1 MKNLLIL
8 LVIAG
13 ALYSFFKPADTI
25 TTLQNSTSSAQ
36 PTAASGIKIIKT
48 NGGPNFDVNRL
59 AEPGLVTVVEFYT
72 TWCPT
77 CKQLNQV
84 YQRFIKVRP
93 DVAIRRVQMKDK
105 WHTAWAKKQYSLDI
119 TGTPHVLIFD
129 QQGNVLTQDDGGDKQ
144 AYHEL
149 WQWMQDELRKG

>member
-1 MKNLLIL
+1 MKNLIIL
-8 LVIAG
+8 LVVAG
-13 ALYSFFKPADTI
+13 ALFSFFKPADPKSV
-25 TTLQNSTSSAQ
+25 LQESSSLQVTS
-36 PTAASGIKIIKT
+36 ASGIKIIKT

-59 AEPGLVTVVEFYT
+59 AEPGLITVVEFYT

-77 CKQLNQV
+77 CKKLNQA

-105 WHTAWAKKQYSLDI
+105 WHTPWAKKQYGLDI
-119 TGTPHVLIFD
+119 TGTPHVLVFD
-129 QQGNVLTQDDGGDKQ
+129 QQGSVLTQDDGGDKQ

-149 WQWMQDELRKG
+149 WRWMQDELRKG

>member
-13 ALYSFFKPADTI
+13 ALYSYFKPADPKNL
-25 TTLQNSTSSAQ
+25 LQESASSAQ
-36 PTAASGIKIIKT
+36 ITAASGIKIIKT
-48 NGGPNFDVNRL
+48 NGGPDFDVNRL
-59 AEPGLVTVVEFYT
+59 AEPGQITVVEFYT

-77 CKQLNQV
+77 CKKLNQV
-84 YQRFIKVRP
+84 YQSFVKVRP

-105 WHTAWAKKQYSLDI
+105 WHTAWAKKQYGLDI
-119 TGTPHVLIFD
+119 TGTPHVLLFD
-129 QQGNVLTQDDGGDKQ
+129 QQGKLVSQDNGNNRP

-149 WQWMQDELRKG
+149 YQWMQDELRKT